1 VNTGLASVRYV
12 VETHSMELPDFWEH
26 TTQGD
31 TPLEVGP
38 FELSGSRW

>member
-26 TTQGD
+26 TTRGD
-31 TPLEVGP
+31 TPLDVGP